1 MKATL
6 LRQTKEKDV
15 IPASQMRTRNYLRQG
30 VFAIGALAGY
40 GIPQL
45 NHLKNPWTNYSI
57 HYKNPQRS

>member
-1 MKATL
+1 
-6 LRQTKEKDV
+6 
-15 IPASQMRTRNYLRQG
+15 MRTRNYLRQG

-57 HYKNPQRS
+57 HYKNPRRV